1 MVLAPEPEIKPLVND
16 QILPW
21 SLAPPIIVA
30 ESKSWERRDVP
41 GPLLSTVP
49 MECFEEEKPGVG
61 APCH

>member
-41 GPLLSTVP
+41 GGPWSLAVNCP
-49 MECFEEEKPGVG
+49 YGVF
-61 APCH
+61 